1 MEKLNLGEND
11 KLMIKHEIQT
21 EIYKRSFYD
30 FLKFVAPL
38 IKNIKWDWNWHHEY
52 LCDILQAEIERI
64 DAGEK
69 RKHHLCI
76 NVPPRTAKSLMV
88 SVALPIWT
96 AIRNPNISF
105 ANLSYS
111 QILSNDH
118 SNLVVTI
125 LTHPDFKSY
134 FNTDGEFDFVET
146 QKAKNDFRLKNGFT
160 RIASSILGSVLGRG
174 GNVIVLD
181 DPNSPKKVYSEKE
194 RHNTLEAWKNSIASR
209 LNNPA
214 VDIFIIVQQ
223 RLHLEDMTGFVMSEE
238 QGEWQHICLPAEAS
252 DKVNPIGLM
261 KNYDNG
267 LLWNSD
273 LLNREVLAAHLNRM
287 GSNTYANQLMQE
299 VSAKGG
305 NIIKEAWVK
314 TLTLEKF
321 LERCEVN
328 GIKPR
333 WDLFLD
339 SAQTESK
346 KNDPSGIMI
355 ACKIFN
361 DVYVR
366 KVIEKRLTM
375 PDLLEA
381 LKNIVTD
388 YNINRVFVEPK
399 SNGKDIVFQLK
410 RQTKFNVIE
419 LPSPTTDKTERL
431 NGVSARIEA
440 GRFTLIEDLSNDK
453 IMEQLCFFPAVK
465 HDEFCDLT
473 GYAIN
478 KYLGTSSIK
487 YAVG

>member
-1 MEKLNLGEND
+1 MNAYSSE
-11 KLMIKHEIQT
+11 EIRTQLQA
-21 EIYKRSFYD
+21 ELYRRSFYD

-38 IKNIKWDWNWHHEY
+38 IKNINWDWNWHHEY
-52 LCDILQAEIERI
+52 LCDVLQDEIERMERQ
-64 DAGEK
+64 EK
-69 RKHHLCI
+69 RKTHLCI
-76 NVPPRTAKSLMV
+76 NVPPRTAKSLIV

-96 AIRNPNISF
+96 AIRTPDISF

-118 SNLVVTI
+118 SNLVITI
-125 LTHPDFKSY
+125 LTHPEFKRY
-134 FNTDGEFDFVET
+134 FNTDGSMDFVDT
-146 QKAKNDFRLKNGFT
+146 QKAKNDFRLNNGFT

-209 LNNPA
+209 LNNPS
-214 VDIFIIVQQ
+214 VDMFILVQQ
-223 RLHLEDMTGFVMSEE
+223 RLHLEDMTGYVTSEE
-238 QGEWQHICLPAEAS
+238 DGEWRHICLPAELS
-252 DKVNPIGLM
+252 DKVNPPELAAR
-261 KNYDNG
+261 YDDG

-273 LLNREVLAAHLNRM
+273 LLNRGVLAAHLNRM

-305 NIIKEAWVK
+305 NIIKESWVK
-314 TLTLEKF
+314 TITLEKF
-321 LERCEVN
+321 IERCEVN
-328 GIKPR
+328 AIKPR

-355 ACKIFN
+355 ATKIFN

-381 LKNIVTD
+381 LKQVVLEFNV
-388 YNINRVFVEPK
+388 NRIYVEPK

-410 RQTKFNVIE
+410 RQTRFNVIE

-440 GRFTLIEDLSNDK
+440 GRLILIEDLSNDK
-453 IMEQLCFFPAVK
+453 IMEQLCYFPAVK

-478 KYLGTSSIK
+478 KYLGTSAMN
-487 YAVG
+487 YATA